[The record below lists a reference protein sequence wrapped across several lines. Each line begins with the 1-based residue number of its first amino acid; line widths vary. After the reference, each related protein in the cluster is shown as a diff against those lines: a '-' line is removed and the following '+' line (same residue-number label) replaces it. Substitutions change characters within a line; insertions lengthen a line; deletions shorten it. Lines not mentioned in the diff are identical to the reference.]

1 MSRPLIGVTTSEVRL
16 ARHAKPL
23 PEADPPQP
31 DQPLLRG
38 LPPHEAFR
46 WGIACGT
53 AALLSE
59 GTDLCRRADAER
71 LLTQVQATRV
81 A

>member
-31 DQPLLRG
+31 EMALGIVYARAVERAGG
-38 LPPHEAFR
+38 LPVVLPPLE
-46 WGIACGT
+46 
-53 AALLSE
+53 
-59 GTDLCRRADAER
+59 ADA
-71 LLTQVQATRV
+71 V
-81 A
+81 APLVAQL